1 MEAARATLS
10 ARRDGMRTFAEDRS
24 AKYEAKLSQ
33 QNADADF
40 MAADK
45 EEAKLRAVEASIF
58 SMQDFV
64 AACER
69 EANVEP
75 LVSELRGAL
84 VQLNQEVIKAT

>member
-1 MEAARATLS
+1 
-10 ARRDGMRTFAEDRS
+10 
-24 AKYEAKLSQ
+24 
-33 QNADADF
+33 
-40 MAADK
+40 
-45 EEAKLRAVEASIF
+45 VEASIF